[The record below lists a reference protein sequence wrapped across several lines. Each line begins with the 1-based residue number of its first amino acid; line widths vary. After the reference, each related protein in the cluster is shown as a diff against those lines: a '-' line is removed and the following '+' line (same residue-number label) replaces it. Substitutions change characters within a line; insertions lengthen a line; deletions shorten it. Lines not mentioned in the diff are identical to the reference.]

1 MGELPRPSPELRPA
15 KRSNVGWGVEGG
27 GTRWEAGLEAGPAE
41 VAAGARALPARPPS
55 LPRRG
60 AGEPTS
66 AAVTR
71 PSRPITG
78 LHPSEAERRG
88 RAGGRRSTTPS
99 PVLAPPRAPLTCR
112 GRSRAA
118 TAAGETTAHAHTSGS
133 GGPPPPA
140 GCDRSQLPG
149 LGAGATPLIP
159 LPHWVSRVPLSHGT
173 GPPPAPD
180 TLTATRGRPHGL
192 LAPPPRAPGPA
203 PGRDTAQEA
212 GARPPGASAPAQG
225 GRARRQAPHC
235 AQPAGGPPKQPRRG

>member
-1 MGELPRPSPELRPA
+1 M
-15 KRSNVGWGVEGG
+15 EGG
-27 GTRWEAGLEAGPAE
+27 GWWDAVGGGAGGRTCGGSRRRPRPPRTPSL
-41 VAAGARALPARPPS
+41 PPS

-180 TLTATRGRPHGL
+180 TLTATRGRPTGSWPRPRGL
-192 LAPPPRAPGPA
+192 LAPPPGGTPPRRRE
-203 PGRDTAQEA
+203 PGRRGECACAGRAGQGA
-212 GARPPGASAPAQG
+212 GASLRSACGRPPKAALE
-225 GRARRQAPHC
+225 
-235 AQPAGGPPKQPRRG
+235 GPRGSEWTPRMWGTP